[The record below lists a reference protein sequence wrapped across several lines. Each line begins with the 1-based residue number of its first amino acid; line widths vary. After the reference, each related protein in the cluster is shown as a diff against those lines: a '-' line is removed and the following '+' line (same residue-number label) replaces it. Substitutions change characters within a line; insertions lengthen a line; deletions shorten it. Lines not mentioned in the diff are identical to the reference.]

1 MNETFWHVCPFLFIA
16 MGEELNNKKMNRTIS
31 NNPIIE
37 KIIRPET
44 NLEKRIINE
53 PAIQQGML
61 WGKPRKGHP
70 EGAVIFHIRDVLEN
84 VESLNVGDVLR
95 EKLRLI
101 TILHDTF
108 KYKEVFGQPRDW
120 SKHHAVL
127 ARQFAESYI
136 NDQSLLNM
144 IEWHDDA
151 YYCWRAIK
159 NGRNLEQSSHRIQNL
174 FDRLGDNL
182 ELYFLF
188 FKCDTQTG
196 DKTQEPL
203 RWFGE
208 RVMEE
213 LERRGEKTLIEAVC
227 F

>member
-1 MNETFWHVCPFLFIA
+1 
-16 MGEELNNKKMNRTIS
+16 MNRTIS
-31 NNPIIE
+31 NNQIIE

-44 NLEKRIINE
+44 NLEKSIINE
-53 PAIQQGML
+53 TVIRQGML

-70 EGAVIFHIRDVLEN
+70 EGAVIYHIRDVLKN
-84 VESLNVGDVLR
+84 VENLNVDETLR

-101 TILHDTF
+101 TIIHDSF
-108 KYKEVFGQPRDW
+108 KYKEVFGEPRDW
-120 SKHHAVL
+120 SLHHAVL
-127 ARQFAESYI
+127 ARQFSESYI
-136 NDQSLLNM
+136 NDQGLLDV

-151 YYCWRAIK
+151 YYCWRAMK
-159 NGRNLEQSSHRIQNL
+159 NGKSLEQASHCIQKL
-174 FDRLGDNL
+174 FNRLGDNL

-203 RWFGE
+203 HWFGE

-213 LERRGEKTLIEAVC
+213 LERRDENALIGDIC
-227 F
+227 S

>member
-1 MNETFWHVCPFLFIA
+1 
-16 MGEELNNKKMNRTIS
+16 MNRTIS
-31 NNPIIE
+31 NNQIIE

-44 NLEKRIINE
+44 KLEKRIINE
-53 PAIQQGML
+53 SVIRQGML
-61 WGKPRKGHP
+61 WGKPRRGHP
-70 EGAVIFHIRDVLEN
+70 EGAVINHIQEVLTN
-84 VESLNVGDVLR
+84 VENLNVEASLR
-95 EKLRLI
+95 EQLRLV

-120 SKHHAVL
+120 SMHHAVL
-127 ARQFAESYI
+127 ARQFAEKYI
-136 NDQSLLNM
+136 EDQGLLDV

-151 YYCWRAIK
+151 YYCWRAKK
-159 NGRNLEQSSHRIQNL
+159 NGRSLEKSSHCLRSL

-203 RWFGE
+203 NWFGE

-213 LERRGEKTLIEAVC
+213 LERRALRN
-227 F
+227 